1 MNQTIRLS
9 SSIIRA
15 SLPSTRSKCLISSS
29 IYPPSLFWLQKGQT
43 VRTNSSNISRNNPR
57 IRRRRNNNITDDNVA
72 TTKENSDSTL
82 NIESNPNMVR
92 NKELFLDASN
102 AFLTKA
108 AAALEPMKAHND
120 IFNIQRSMN
129 DQGQVLKIILKPS
142 EGQYVLQVDNDLLTL
157 TLMSPISGNYTYVLC
172 KHTHEFVDME
182 DNHSLI
188 GMVTR
193 DLIRHC
199 NGLPQF

>member
-92 NKELFLDASN
+92 NKELFLDASS

-120 IFNIQRSMN
+120 IFNIQRSTN
-129 DQGQVLKIILKPS
+129 DQGEVLKIILKPS
-142 EGQYVLQVDNDLLTL
+142 EGQYVLQVDNDLRTL
-157 TLMSPISGNYTYVLC
+157 TLLSPISGNYTYVLC
-172 KHTHEFVDME
+172 KQTHEFIDME
-182 DNHSLI
+182 DNHSLV
-188 GMVTR
+188 GMLVR

>member
-1 MNQTIRLS
+1 MNKTIRLS
-9 SSIIRA
+9 SSIIRV
-15 SLPSTRSKCLISSS
+15 SLPSTRSKCFISPS

-129 DQGQVLKIILKPS
+129 DQGEVLKIILKPS
-142 EGQYVLQVDNDLLTL
+142 EGQYVLQVDNDFFSL

-172 KHTHEFVDME
+172 KQTHEFIDME
-182 DNHSLI
+182 DNHSLV
-188 GMVTR
+188 GMLVR

>member
-1 MNQTIRLS
+1 MNKTIRLS
-9 SSIIRA
+9 SSIIRV
-15 SLPSTRSKCLISSS
+15 SLPSTRSKCFISSS

-129 DQGQVLKIILKPS
+129 DQGEVLKIILKPS
-142 EGQYVLQVDNDLLTL
+142 EGQYVLQVDNDFTL

-172 KHTHEFVDME
+172 KQTHEFIDME
-182 DNHSLI
+182 DNHSLV
-188 GMVTR
+188 GMLVR

>member
-120 IFNIQRSMN
+120 IFNIQRSTN
-129 DQGQVLKIILKPS
+129 DQGEVLKIILKPS
-142 EGQYVLQVDNDLLTL
+142 EGQYVLQVDNDLRTL
-157 TLMSPISGNYTYVLC
+157 TLLSPISGNYTYVLC
-172 KHTHEFVDME
+172 KQTHEFIDME
-182 DNHSLI
+182 DNHSLV
-188 GMVTR
+188 GMLVR

>member
-120 IFNIQRSMN
+120 IFNIQRSTN
-129 DQGQVLKIILKPS
+129 DQGEVLKIILKPS
-142 EGQYVLQVDNDLLTL
+142 EGQYVLQVDNDLRTL
-157 TLMSPISGNYTYVLC
+157 NLMSPISGNYTYVLC
-172 KHTHEFVDME
+172 KQTHEFIDME
-182 DNHSLI
+182 DNHSLV
-188 GMVTR
+188 GMLVR